1 MTNTHFYLQQRI
13 AKHTRSG
20 GSSSLN
26 LEHYVEAVSDESS
39 GLTYP
44 ALTGLRKQSVSDAER
59 LFNPSLAEFMRKKG
73 YMYEAHYIQT
83 IWDWRRACDH
93 RGLTE
98 LQRCRFNYRFLNMI
112 LDELIPWHRDTY
124 DMSLMEVNR

>member
-1 MTNTHFYLQQRI
+1 MINTHFYLQQRI
-13 AKHTRSG
+13 TKHTRSG

-39 GLTYP
+39 GLTYS

-83 IWDWRRACDH
+83 IWDWRT
-93 RGLTE
+93 TE
-98 LQRCRFNYRFLNMI
+98 A
-112 LDELIPWHRDTY
+112 
-124 DMSLMEVNR
+124 